1 MTAPN
6 DTRAGLFD
14 GDARPLMLGERV
26 ADSGEAA
33 LYRDANDPTR
43 LVKLHHAP
51 REATRRKLA
60 AIAALAPEDPS
71 LGGFHRNFAWP
82 LSAVLN
88 TAGDAVGVVLPA
100 VPGARSLTALGNPK
114 LRARRA
120 AEMNFHFLHAVAA
133 NVAFLLARL
142 HAAGVVVGDLKPDN
156 ILVDDRALATLID
169 CDSVQ
174 IDDPSGAIYPCPVG
188 SEGFTAPEWIGRSF
202 AEAPR
207 DETADRFA
215 LAVILYQLL
224 TGAHPWTG
232 EWMGTGDP
240 PPRDT
245 LIKSGD
251 WPFRPGARLRPVAG
265 MVPPDDLSPSLA
277 GLFRRAFIAGQAD
290 PAARP
295 DADEWHE
302 ALCTALAEL
311 EPCAERPHHHHD
323 ASLDACPWCAR
334 VAVGLPDPFPAP
346 DSDLDAFRPLVL
358 AFERA
363 LARGDTRMAVDL
375 WRENPIL
382 GRRDDLSR
390 LRERM
395 RELCAAI
402 DALDRWRAAI
412 SKQPDDIPALA
423 ALADELAILGDPTLF
438 RHEDIDGIAVTES
451 LARVT
456 DAALTIPPS
465 PRKSPMK
472 VELAPRR
479 LESSTPACVPVEVPI
494 DTSEAKSG
502 RLRITY
508 RIESGWHGLRPAKL
522 VVTPAEPGR
531 LCALVLRDTNGGAVH
546 ACVPAGPI
554 RGHQEVSFDQPAD
567 KITLELVPTSP
578 EDRGAITI
586 KAPPKRHRTLGGGG
600 LLSPV
605 VAPA

>member
-1 MTAPN
+1 MTAS
-6 DTRAGLFD
+6 DTIRPGLFD
-14 GDARPLMLGERV
+14 GDARALSLGEKV

-33 LYRDANDPTR
+33 LYRDAGDPQR
-43 LVKLHHAP
+43 LIKLHHAP
-51 REATRRKLA
+51 SEATRRKLA
-60 AIAALAPEDPS
+60 TIAALAPEDPS

-82 LSAVLN
+82 LSPVRN
-88 TAGDAVGVVLPA
+88 SAGEAVGAVMPA

-142 HAAGVVVGDLKPDN
+142 HAAGVIVGDLKPDN

-174 IDDPSGAIYPCPVG
+174 ITAPDGTIHPCPVG

-215 LAVILYQLL
+215 MAVMLYQLL

-245 LIKSGD
+245 LIRSGD
-251 WPFRPGARLRPVAG
+251 WPFRPGARLRPVPG
-265 MVPPDDLSPSLA
+265 MVPPDDLNPALA
-277 GLFRRAFIAGQAD
+277 GLFRRAFIAGHDD
-290 PAARP
+290 PSARP

-302 ALCTALAEL
+302 ALCMALADL
-311 EPCAERPHHHHD
+311 EPCADRPHHHHD
-323 ASLDACPWCAR
+323 ASLDTCPWCAR
-334 VAVGLPDPFPAP
+334 VAAGLPDPFPAP
-346 DSDLDAFRPLVL
+346 ETETDPFRSLVL

-375 WRENPIL
+375 WRENPVL
-382 GRRDDLSR
+382 ARRDDLAR

-395 RELCAAI
+395 RDLGGAI
-402 DALDRWRAAI
+402 DALDRWRSAAAKNP
-412 SKQPDDIPALA
+412 SDIPALA
-423 ALADELAILGDPTLF
+423 ALADEMPILNDAALF
-438 RHEDIDGIAVTES
+438 RHEDIDGASISES
-451 LARVT
+451 LTRVT

-465 PRKSPMK
+465 PRRAGTVPAPPQPPI
-472 VELAPRR
+472 ENAPRSPGVLPVPAKATARKADR
-479 LESSTPACVPVEVPI
+479 LH
-494 DTSEAKSG
+494 
-502 RLRITY
+502 ITY
-508 RIESGWHGLRPAKL
+508 RIEAGWHGLRPARL
-522 VVTPAEPGR
+522 VVTPREPGR
-531 LCALVLRDTNGGAVH
+531 LCALVLRDADSGAVH
-546 ACVPAGPI
+546 ATLPAGLS
-554 RGHQEVSFDQPAD
+554 RGPQEVPFDQPSD
-567 KITLELVPTSP
+567 RITLELVAASS
-578 EDRGAITI
+578 EERGSVAI
-586 KAPPKRHRTLGGGG
+586 KSPPKRRRTLGGGG

-605 VAPA
+605 AAPA